1 MDFDLQGLKQALQ
14 EKPDVLDVDQPQGA
28 LYCSEAAAFPEFK
41 VHLFET
47 VASTNTVVWD
57 LLQQGAGAGTVAIA
71 LTQQAGRGQR
81 GQEWRS
87 DRGGLYLS
95 LGLSPNLPVAQAG
108 GLTLSSAWGIAAALR
123 GCGIPVGIKWLND
136 LVFAGRKLGGILT
149 ETRIFQGGIHQAVIG
164 VGINWQNPVPEMG
177 VNLQTIQAGLPE
189 KSGKSIDSLEMLAA
203 IVLCGLKLGYCY
215 WQQQG
220 IASLVAA
227 YETWLVNRGD
237 EVAIDGEAGTII
249 GITPTGQLRVQ
260 LQRPAQTEICVEP
273 GAICLGYR

>member
-1 MDFDLQGLKQALQ
+1 MDFDLQVLKQALR
-14 EKPDVLDVDQPQGA
+14 EKSGILGSYQAQGA
-28 LYCSEAAAFPEFK
+28 FCCLETADFPEFK
-41 VHLFET
+41 IHRFET

-71 LTQQAGRGQR
+71 LAQQAGRGQR
-81 GQEWRS
+81 GHEWQS
-87 DRGGLYLS
+87 ARGGLYLS

-123 GCGIPVGIKWLND
+123 GSGVPVGIKWLND

-149 ETRIFQGGIHQAVIG
+149 ETRVFRDCIHQSVIG

-177 VNLQTIQAGLPE
+177 VNLQTIQADSLE
-189 KSGKSIDSLEMLAA
+189 KSGKSIDSLETLAA
-203 IVLCGLKLGYCY
+203 IVLSGLKLGYCY

-220 IASLVAA
+220 TASLVAA

-237 EVAIDGEAGTII
+237 QVAIDGDTGTII
-249 GITPTGQLRVQ
+249 GITPTGQLRIH
-260 LQRPAQTEICVEP
+260 LQQPEQTEICVEP